1 MIRSQKNRYLLPG
14 LGMLLIA
21 LLIVLVPFLQRD
33 SYSKISD
40 LHIQQLSEL
49 EVLEVLD
56 YKINNEMD
64 KPIAYIFYKRGVK
77 VGAYWLRIK
86 NDEMEYG
93 ADLMQNENKEKSVQV
108 FGVRTGFP
116 YLMIQI
122 HDKQL
127 LQEGKYIY
135 ATFNQKTWYRLDIE
149 EGKRAYTLAGNYDE
163 GAEGNSFVLIYNQ
176 EQQIIYEWPTPPPT
190 SPRP

>member
-1 MIRSQKNRYLLPG
+1 MIRFPKKRYLLPSLG
-14 LGMLLIA
+14 L
-21 LLIVLVPFLQRD
+21 LLIVLLMVLVPLLQRD

-40 LHIQQLSEL
+40 VHIQQLSEL
-49 EVLEVLD
+49 EFLEVLD
-56 YKINNEMD
+56 YKINNEVD
-64 KPIAYIFYKRGVK
+64 KPFAYIFYKRGVK

-93 ADLMQNENKEKSVQV
+93 ADLMLNENRKESVQV
-108 FGVRTGFP
+108 FGIRTGFP

-135 ATFNQKTWYRLDIE
+135 ATFNQKTWHRLDIE
-149 EGKRAYTLAGNYDE
+149 EGKRAYTLVGNYDE
-163 GAEGNSFVLIYNQ
+163 GSEGNSSVLIYNQ
-176 EQQIIYEWPTPPPT
+176 EQQIIYE
-190 SPRP
+190 